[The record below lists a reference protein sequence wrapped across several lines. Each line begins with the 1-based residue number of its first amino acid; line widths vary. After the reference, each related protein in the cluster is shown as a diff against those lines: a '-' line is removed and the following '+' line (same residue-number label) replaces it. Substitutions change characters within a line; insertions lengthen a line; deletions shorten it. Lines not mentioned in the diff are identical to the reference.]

1 MMFLQLQ
8 YETTQP
14 CTDLTADLRRWL
26 TQTGAREGIVAIC
39 LPHTTAGLGITSFWD
54 PRGIQDLFHEW
65 ERDIPARL
73 GYHQECAP
81 QTAAARTKSV
91 LSGPALTLM
100 VHNGRPML
108 GSSQGVCLLE
118 YDGPRTRTVWLQFVA
133 CGMELFRYT
142 LTTTHLGA
150 HDVSAQVRQAVQQSG
165 VQNGFC
171 HVAVP
176 HSTAGL
182 AVCRPQD
189 QAMVNAELERLVPT
203 RADFLHTE
211 TPWDAAGH
219 VKTVFAG
226 SQQTFAVENSSV
238 RFGTDLAPS
247 FLEFDGPRK
256 RRLWV
261 GVFAKEQIL

>member
-1 MMFLQLQ
+1 MFIQLQ
-8 YETTQP
+8 YETTQF

-26 TQTGAREGIVAIC
+26 AQTGAREGISAVC

-54 PRGIQDLFHEW
+54 PRGIRDLFHEW
-65 ERDIPARL
+65 ERNVPARMS
-73 GYHQECAP
+73 YRQECAP

-100 VHNGRPML
+100 VHDGRPML

-118 YDGPRTRTVWLQFVA
+118 YDGPRPRTVRLQFVPRR
-133 CGMELFRYT
+133 MELFRYT
-142 LTTTHLGA
+142 LTTEHLGA
-150 HDVSAQVRQAVQQSG
+150 HDVSQQVRQAVQQSG

-171 HVAVP
+171 HVAMP

-189 QAMVNAELERLVPT
+189 MAAVNAGLERLVPT

-226 SQQTFAVENSSV
+226 SQQTFAVSDGEV
-238 RFGTDLAPS
+238 RFGMDLAPA
-247 FLEFDGPRK
+247 FLEFDGPR
-256 RRLWV
+256 RRQLWV
-261 GVFAKEQIL
+261 GVFADKQIP